1 MLDEAPHILTVCSEK
16 PLDYDIFGKPIKG
29 SGGESWNQHAECFC
43 HDNSQMEQISVNG
56 ELWTYAYHV
65 VYEGDMVALGTKVQC
80 TDKSSGELIGHG
92 VVRKIARCHS
102 IEFQGR
108 TDLWLE

>member
-1 MLDEAPHILTVCSEK
+1 MLDEAPHILQKCIKAE
-16 PLDYDIFGKPIKG
+16 PILDRAGRQI
-29 SGGESWNQHAECFC
+29 GETEERWEDVAECFC

-102 IEFQGR
+102 FEFQGR